1 MAESKATPVEPE
13 IKSLQDRI
21 DTWRKSRDKG
31 PRMPMELWDEAAN
44 LATRFGVHAV
54 ARDLKLGYMRLKKF
68 TEEKTGKPEIG
79 SSEIKGFV
87 ELTQSPAPN
96 QQETW
101 VTEVEITRADG
112 AKIVIR
118 QREAGKMDMFGLVNG
133 FCQGGK

>member
-1 MAESKATPVEPE
+1 MAESKATPIQPE

-21 DTWRKSRDKG
+21 YMWRESPDKG
-31 PRMPMELWDEAAN
+31 PRMPMDLWDEAAN
-44 LATRFGVHAV
+44 LATRYGVHAV

-68 TEEKTGKPEIG
+68 TAEKTGKPKTG
-79 SSEIKGFV
+79 NSETKGFV
-87 ELTQSPAPN
+87 ELTQLPAAS

-101 VTEVEITRADG
+101 VTEVEIKRSDG

-118 QREAGKMDMFGLVNG
+118 QKESGKMDMFGLVNG

>member
-1 MAESKATPVEPE
+1 MAESKATPIQPE

-21 DTWRKSRDKG
+21 DVWRESPDKG

-44 LATRFGVHAV
+44 LATRYGVHAV
-54 ARDLKLGYMRLKKF
+54 ARDLKLGYTRLKKF
-68 TEEKTGKPEIG
+68 TAEKTGKPKVG
-79 SSEIKGFV
+79 NSETNGFV
-87 ELTQSPAPN
+87 ELTQLPAAI

>member
-1 MAESKATPVEPE
+1 MAESKATPVRPE
-13 IKSLQDRI
+13 IKSLQDKI
-21 DTWRKSRDKG
+21 NAWRKTPGKS
-31 PRMPMELWDEAAN
+31 PRMSMELWDESAN

-54 ARDLKLGYMRLKKF
+54 ARDLKLGYTRLKKF
-68 TEEKTGKPEIG
+68 TVEKTSKAEIA
-79 SSEIKGFV
+79 SSEIEGFV
-87 ELTQSPAPN
+87 ELTRPPAAS

-118 QREAGKMDMFGLVNG
+118 QRESGKMDMFGLVNG